1 MAERSAHHNQSHGG
15 FAEGLCRYIEKS
27 GMSVKKLSAVTGLG
41 RTAIQHTMAGKLM
54 PARNFTERLLAA
66 LPITHDQRDELM
78 EQYAREKSGDAAY
91 YNRSR
96 IKEMIETLPKYRIS
110 DSITEISSNADVLEG
125 CTFRCVSGIMNVGN
139 ILRAAMVTEASQI
152 FPEIT
157 AAMPFRNTLFFEMIL
172 QIFSASQS
180 GLRFEHFF
188 RMYACSEGE
197 KNTNIDVLRSVLR
210 IAVCAPIDYSPYYH
224 YVDREWGEYFLAAY
238 PYFMVTK
245 KYSVLVSSDFGSA
258 LITDDKGLRDEL
270 LSHSGK
276 IKSRSSLLLSQ
287 VDQTEMYGLFAQS
300 TRFFHS
306 SIEYQPCLTGFV
318 TEDIVNRRLSP
329 DIPNREA
336 MLAAIK
342 EQFFSAP
349 RQDPEHIKIH
359 FTKEGLLSFAETGK
373 MTNMPGTVLDP
384 LSPEERIAFL
394 NGMKQMPETFILL
407 SEGFSVPS
415 FMQVICLS
423 NGTVIISCLMEE
435 KKFCCLLTEQGL
447 SAAFEDLIDN
457 LTELGL
463 TENSEI
469 LDTMIDGC
477 IEMIRRNEETTD
489 RSAELDA

>member
-1 MAERSAHHNQSHGG
+1 MAERARHNQSHSV
-15 FAEGLCRYIEKS
+15 FAEMLCRYIEKS

-54 PARNFTERLLAA
+54 PARNFTERLCSA
-66 LPITHDQRDELM
+66 LPIAHDQREELL

-91 YNRSR
+91 YNRSC
-96 IKEMIETLPKYRIS
+96 IKDMIETLPQYRIS
-110 DSITEISSNADVLEG
+110 DSITEISANADALEN

-139 ILRAAMVTEASQI
+139 ILRAAMVTEAAESS
-152 FPEIT
+152 PEIT

-180 GLRFEHFF
+180 GLRFEHYF
-188 RMYACSEGE
+188 RMYTCPEGE

-210 IAVCAPIDYSPYYH
+210 MAVCAPIDYSPYYH

-238 PYFMVTK
+238 PYFMVTSR
-245 KYSVLVSSDFGSA
+245 YSALVSSDFSSA
-258 LITDDKGLRDEL
+258 LLTDDKGLRDEL
-270 LSHSGK
+270 LSHAAK
-276 IKSRSSLLLSQ
+276 IKSRSSLLISQ
-287 VDQTEMYGLFAQS
+287 VDQAEMYGLFARS
-300 TRFFHS
+300 TGYFHS
-306 SIEYQPCLTGFV
+306 SIEYQPCLTGFI
-318 TEDIVNRRLSP
+318 TEDIVNRRLSM
-329 DIPNREA
+329 DIPDREI
-336 MLAAIK
+336 LLGTIK

-349 RQDPEHIKIH
+349 RQDPEHIRIH

-384 LSPEERIAFL
+384 LSPDERISFL
-394 NGMKQMPETFILL
+394 RSMKQMPETFILL
-407 SEGFSVPS
+407 SEGFTVPS

-423 NGTVIISCLMEE
+423 NGTVIISCLMDE

-469 LDTMIDGC
+469 LEKMIDSC
-477 IEMIRRNEETTD
+477 IEMIQQSNEA
-489 RSAELDA
+489 AELDA